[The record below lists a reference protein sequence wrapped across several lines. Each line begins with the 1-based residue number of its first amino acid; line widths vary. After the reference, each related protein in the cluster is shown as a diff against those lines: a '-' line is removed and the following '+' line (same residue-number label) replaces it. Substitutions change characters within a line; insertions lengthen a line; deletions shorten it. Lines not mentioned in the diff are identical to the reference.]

1 MKKLILTLT
10 ALAATLCLYGQ
21 PAGGFGGFQMPRV
34 DVHCSDKI
42 ADVDYADDGEVFH
55 QLDIY
60 YPRVEK
66 AAYPVV
72 IHIYG
77 SAWYSNNSKGMADLG
92 TIVNALLDAG
102 YAVVTP
108 NHRSSQDAKFPAQI
122 EDIKGVIRFVRANA
136 DKYRFDTSFIAT
148 SGFSSGGHLSSLA
161 ATSGN
166 VPELEGAV
174 GGNLGFSSRVDAACD
189 WSGPVDLNHMS
200 CDAAEDTWNHAPE
213 EAVMGFPFKGN
224 EERFKA
230 LNATNYIDPSDPP
243 VIIFHGTADN
253 VVPCCQ
259 APWFYGKLVDAGVT
273 SEMHLV
279 DGGGHGMGM
288 YAAENLGAMVTFLDR
303 IRTKR
308 YADSSTSL
316 EKYLIPA
323 AAAPATP
330 DEEGFLRRW
339 MLLDPI
345 SKPNRSNTVFTDSYI
360 RDIFAV
366 PYFQGQRSDVLPKD
380 GSKVKVT
387 VEYQPPVDLSGG
399 RPMMTW
405 PPQEPVYE
413 KKVKKLQW
421 HAFDSQRYNVKL
433 FRFATNLTED
443 RYGVIFW
450 AATVVNCEEDIP
462 NVRLAIGSN
471 SASMWWVNGEEA
483 VIASGDRRM
492 VADDCA
498 SPRLTLKKGR
508 NVIWGAII
516 NGPGM
521 SDFCARFIDE
531 DGNPVRNITLTTK

>member
-1 MKKLILTLT
+1 MKKAILTLL
-10 ALAATLCLYGQ
+10 ALAGTLCVSAQ
-21 PAGGFGGFQMPRV
+21 PGGFGGFQMPRV
-34 DVHCSDKI
+34 DVRCSEKV
-42 ADVDYADDGEVFH
+42 ADVDYAGDGEVFH

-122 EDIKGVIRFVRANA
+122 EDIKGVVRFVRANA
-136 DKYRFDTSFIAT
+136 EKYRFDTSFIAT
-148 SGFSSGGHLSSLA
+148 SGFSSGGHLASLA
-161 ATSGN
+161 ATSGG
-166 VPELEGAV
+166 VAQLEGTV
-174 GGNLGFSSRVDAACD
+174 GGNLGFSSSVDAACD
-189 WSGPVDLNHMS
+189 WSGPVDLHHMS
-200 CDAAEDTWNHAPE
+200 CGAAEDTWNHAPE
-213 EAVMGFPFKGN
+213 EAVMGFSFKGN

-259 APWFYGKLVDAGVT
+259 APHFHGLLTDAGVT
-273 SEMHLV
+273 SELHLV

-288 YAAENLGAMVTFLDR
+288 YADENLCAMVTFLDR
-303 IRTKR
+303 VRTGR
-308 YADSSTSL
+308 YADSSTAL
-316 EKYLIPA
+316 DKYLVPA
-323 AAAPATP
+323 AGAYAVP
-330 DEEGFLRRW
+330 DEQGFLGRW
-339 MLLDPI
+339 LLLDPI
-345 SKPNRSNTVFTDSYI
+345 SKPNRSNTVFTDSYL
-360 RDIFAV
+360 REVFAV
-366 PYFQGQRSDVLPKD
+366 PYFPGQLGDVLPKD

-387 VEYQPPVDLSGG
+387 VEYQPPVNLEGG
-399 RPMMTW
+399 RPMW
-405 PPQEPVYE
+405 SNEPVVYE
-413 KKVKKLQW
+413 KKVRKLQW
-421 HAFDSQRYNVKL
+421 HAFDSRRFNVKL

-450 AATVVNCEEDIP
+450 VATVVNCEEDIP
-462 NVRLAIGSN
+462 DVRLAVGSN

-483 VIASGDRRM
+483 LVLSGDRRM
-492 VADDCA
+492 VMDDGC
-498 SPRLTLKKGR
+498 SPRLTLRKGR
-508 NVIWGAII
+508 NVVWGAVI

-521 SDFCARFIDE
+521 SDFCARFIDGA
-531 DGNPVRNITLTTK
+531 GNPVRNITLSTK